1 MPEVGLGTMT
11 KRKQGAGTLRR
22 AQRRQHVPAWHAQQ
36 WDQAQMP
43 FDPKSLHAPVSALF
57 LPGQQWAARTQRK
70 GRGSPGRAFCDIGIM
85 GQSLSPLTW
94 GVGPSSLL

>member
-11 KRKQGAGTLRR
+11 KREQRAGTWRR
-22 AQRRQHVPAWHAQQ
+22 AQRRQHAPARHAQQ

-43 FDPKSLHAPVSALF
+43 FDLKSFHAPASALF
-57 LPGQQWAARTQRK
+57 LPGQQWAARTQSK
-70 GRGSPGRAFCDIGIM
+70 GLGSPGLAFCDIGIM

-94 GVGPSSLL
+94 RVGPSSLL